1 MAKSPWIMN
10 RNSFLMSV
18 DGGWGEWSEWA
29 QCAHTGE
36 GAQGD
41 RCSCRQRHC
50 DRPAPAH
57 GGQRCLGHGHE
68 VTNCTRHGG
77 WTEWSA
83 WSACSQTCGLAV
95 KTRRRS
101 CGNPEPAFGGR
112 LCVGPDRDE
121 IYCPSNPPCP
131 VKSIPPIDG
140 QWSDW
145 GDWSEC
151 TASCGGGFRSR
162 LRRCDNPP
170 PQHGGTDCSGCGV
183 EYQTCNVHSCSEAK
197 KVTTWTPWL
206 LANDTDLGRI
216 ERRFRFS
223 CKAPVDTN
231 LLKVGAMK
239 LEERICHT
247 DGTCLRTGSF
257 FFLFL
262 FLKLFIPWPF
272 VFDKWLVY
280 KSRDGG
286 GVENS
291 TVIVVSCASCF
302 E

>member
-1 MAKSPWIMN
+1 
-10 RNSFLMSV
+10 
-18 DGGWGEWSEWA
+18 
-29 QCAHTGE
+29 
-36 GAQGD
+36 
-41 RCSCRQRHC
+41 
-50 DRPAPAH
+50 
-57 GGQRCLGHGHE
+57 
-68 VTNCTRHGG
+68 
-77 WTEWSA
+77 
-83 WSACSQTCGLAV
+83 LAV

-131 VKSIPPIDG
+131 VKSVPPIDG

-183 EYQTCNVHSCSEAK
+183 EYQTCNAHSCSEAK

-231 LLKVGAMK
+231 LLKVGTMK

-247 DGTCLRTGSF
+247 DGTCLRTGQLSF
-257 FFLFL
+257 FSPSL
-262 FLKLFIPWPF
+262 PSSF
-272 VFDKWLVY
+272 VFAKWLVEKPPFKWGAKNSLVTLRHCSLCRDFFFFFQIINNKK
-280 KSRDGG
+280 KSMCDRMSTDGIR
-286 GVENS
+286 EALPIQICKMTQLS
-291 TVIVVSCASCF
+291 L
-302 E
+302 